1 MKPVRLNHPL
11 VLEEAQIQSDGAGG
25 LVAQWAAL
33 GTLWAELR
41 AGSGRERLAEMGPQ
55 GRAGFRIIVRAAAQ
69 GSPARPRPDQR
80 FRSGARLF
88 RILAVAELDPR
99 GAYLTCFAEEELPG

>member
-69 GSPARPRPDQR
+69 GSPAR
-80 FRSGARLF
+80 LF